1 MSLRKVNLTRA
12 KTLSFRCNLLEPNNG
27 TYQDTYAW
35 VLYALKEY
43 KMAEKWLLKSLLN
56 GGNQSAVIVEHY
68 GDVLY
73 KLGHVNKAINQ
84 WKKAREIG
92 AASDFL
98 NQKIKEGKL
107 YE

>member
-1 MSLRKVNLTRA
+1 M
-12 KTLSFRCNLLEPNNG
+12 LEPENG

-56 GGNQSAVIVEHY
+56 GGDQSPVIVEHY

-73 KLGHVNKAINQ
+73 KLGDRKNALKQ
-84 WKKAREIG
+84 WKKAKSLG
-92 AASDFL
+92 VASEFL
-98 NQKIKEGKL
+98 NQKIQEGKL